1 MLSKFLSEMPFFGV
15 FLTAITYVIGIW
27 VQKQCKVKIF
37 NPLIIAGALVI
48 VILLLTGVDYDIF
61 LYGRVKAGGIHDGT
75 GAAMFQNLLTP
86 ATVCLAVPL
95 YEKISY
101 LKKYPL
107 AILGGILSGILAC
120 LISILLLSMLF
131 GIGHTMYVSLL
142 PKSITTAMGMGVC
155 EELGGMTPVIVAA
168 INITGIFGYIVASSV
183 FKLLKI
189 EEPMARGL
197 ACGTSAH
204 AVGTARARELG
215 KTEEAMSGLSIAVAG
230 IITVILAPLFASLY

>member
-1 MLSKFLSEMPFFGV
+1 MLSEFLSDMPFFGV
-15 FLTAITYVIGIW
+15 ALTAITYVIGIW
-27 VQKQCKVKIF
+27 VQKEFKVKIF
-37 NPLIIAGALVI
+37 NPLIIAGTLI
-48 VILLLTGVDYDIF
+48 IIFLLITGIDYDVF
-61 LYGRVKAGGIHDGT
+61 QYGRVKESGIHDGT

-95 YEKISY
+95 YEKIQY

-120 LISILLLSMLF
+120 LVSILLLAMLF
-131 GIGHTMYVSLL
+131 GIGHEMYVSLL
-142 PKSITTAMGMGVC
+142 PKSITTAMGLSMC
-155 EELGGMTPVIVAA
+155 EELGGLTAVIVAA
-168 INITGIFGYIVASSV
+168 INITGIFGNITASSV
-183 FKLLKI
+183 FKLLHI
-189 EEPMARGL
+189 EEPMAKGL

-230 IITVILAPLFASLY
+230 IITVILAPIFATFY